1 MDAISVLLKGKL
13 HWRRSW
19 SVEQGSQWR
28 GRTWDIF
35 FPPFSPGHYL
45 FTECL
50 GLAGTWEKSL
60 LPSLHQGSAFPW
72 EEEVPKVQLLWGGS
86 LSSRRNWRKK
96 ETEESPWWSIWLLE
110 YGWKENTKLI
120 PRLYNCTLY
129 NSATVSVEIH
139 SQVDWRKEW
148 GRIQTGNIYVFDMPL
163 SIQILGSRECLSWIC
178 KCGAC
183 WW

>member
-96 ETEESPWWSIWLLE
+96 GRQGIAASLWQSVVLPGPKLFWHPGWVSAGPVGQRPAGLE
-110 YGWKENTKLI
+110 ARN
-120 PRLYNCTLY
+120 
-129 NSATVSVEIH
+129 
-139 SQVDWRKEW
+139 QRKWEQ
-148 GRIQTGNIYVFDMPL
+148 RRKQ
-163 SIQILGSRECLSWIC
+163 
-178 KCGAC
+178 
-183 WW
+183 